1 MCFLAYLKFIFEYF
15 KIFKAKRG
23 NLKIPSW
30 GIGVFWK
37 WKKLTAG
44 LIPIY
49 NGFGHKRCIESR
61 LQITYLADLLIWPID
76 PTPRF
81 FFKILVAMS
90 GSGQLWSE
98 VKLKHKYITVS
109 KASKSR
115 RPQFSHPF
123 FFFLVMSD
131 LKTVGLKI
139 WKTESRWITFSVSVY
154 CVVYVLFNMWKFW
167 SSGFDALWELV
178 FVFPFSIDDFFFIL
192 FW

>member
-123 FFFLVMSD
+123 FLFCYVRFKDRRTKNMKNRKYLD
-131 LKTVGLKI
+131 
-139 WKTESRWITFSVSVY
+139 ESLSQFRSI
-154 CVVYVLFNMWKFW
+154 VLFTFCSICENFGRLDLMLCGNWYLF
-167 SSGFDALWELV
+167 FPLV
-178 FVFPFSIDDFFFIL
+178 
-192 FW
+192 